1 MTDLRAAPANGA
13 AREPIAHGW
22 MDELRAL
29 LALGWPLIIAQL
41 AQNAL
46 MTTDVIMLGWL
57 GPDALAATTLANA
70 LFISIQLFGVGV
82 TGAVAPLVAQALGSG
97 NLRAVR
103 RTVRQGLWVA
113 FSLAAMLIPAVWNI
127 GPLYIAIGQDPELTA
142 LAEIY
147 VHSACWMFVPAFM
160 LIVFRSFLA
169 AQGATPAILVI
180 TLAGVAANAVLDY
193 GLIFGHWG
201 LPRLEIAG
209 AGIATSLV
217 SLVML
222 LLMAAYVLTHRR
234 YRRFH
239 ILARFF
245 ETDWATFRRIWKIGL
260 PVALMLLAEVG
271 LFTFA
276 ALMQGWIGPNEV
288 AAHAIALQLSAI
300 AFMVPLG
307 LSQAT
312 TVRVGLAVGAG
323 SAEAVR
329 KAGWTSLGLTLGFM
343 TFTMVLY
350 LSLPHLL
357 VGLFLDA
364 NLPANQSPLMLAAGF
379 LLVAALFQL
388 FDGAQVTMA
397 AALRGLNDTTMP
409 LIIALIGYWGLG
421 FPIAYILAFPLGL
434 RGMGIWWGLAAGLA
448 VVAVVLV
455 ARFAWRERLGLMAR
469 AQRHG

>member
-1 MTDLRAAPANGA
+1 MTDLRAAPGNGA
-13 AREPIAHGW
+13 ATNAIAHGW

-41 AQNAL
+41 AHNAL

-57 GPDALAATTLANA
+57 GPEFLAASTLANA

-113 FSLAAMLIPAVWNI
+113 FSLAGMLIPVVWNI
-127 GPLYIAIGQDPELTA
+127 GPLYIAIGQDPKLTA

-147 VHSACWMFVPAFM
+147 VHSACWMFAPAFM

-180 TLAGVAANAVLDY
+180 TLAGVAANALLDY

-201 LPRLEIAG
+201 LPRLEMIG
-209 AGIATSLV
+209 AGVATSLV
-217 SLVML
+217 SLLML

-234 YRRFH
+234 YRRYH

-276 ALMQGWIGPNEV
+276 ALMQGRIGPDEV

-312 TVRVGLAVGAG
+312 TVRVGLAVGTG

-329 KAGWTSLGLTLGFM
+329 KAGWASLGLTFGFM
-343 TFTMVLY
+343 TFSMILY
-350 LSLPHLL
+350 LSVPHLL

-364 NLPANQSPLMLAAGF
+364 DLPANRSPLMLAAGF

-397 AALRGLNDTTMP
+397 AALRGLNDTAAP
-409 LIIALIGYWGLG
+409 LIVALVGYWGLG
-421 FPIAYILAFPLGL
+421 FPIAYLLGFPLGL
-434 RGMGIWWGLAAGLA
+434 RGIGIWWGLAAGLA

-455 ARFAWRERLGLMAR
+455 VRFAMRERLGLMGR
-469 AQRHG
+469 AHRHG